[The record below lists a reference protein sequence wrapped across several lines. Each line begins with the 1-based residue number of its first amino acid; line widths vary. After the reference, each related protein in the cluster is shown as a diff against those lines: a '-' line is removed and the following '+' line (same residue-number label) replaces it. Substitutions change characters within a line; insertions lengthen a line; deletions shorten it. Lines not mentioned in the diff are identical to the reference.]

1 MFIPPHLN
9 LHKFN
14 QKYYRRFKNI
24 EKFKPILIIKD
35 EIPEPYDSLF
45 IYDIDFVIR
54 NRDFNSFKT
63 VLKRYFPYYFN
74 ANFLEMIL
82 LIVERKKDFKLY
94 IDYIY
99 HLKLDGFIE
108 DAINDP
114 KTQDLLTWLHLGKK
128 YDAIDYL
135 INHTPYPK
143 KIFEKQNSPDYRFWA
158 ISHNVIKDVEFVL
171 DNYEYD
177 QNRMSNAVINM
188 WSKDIEGRIK
198 LIDLFIE
205 RGLLDIST
213 KDHAD
218 FIFNSKR
225 EFKGLSLKK
234 YISHYNVNLSDKKL
248 HDLIHTEQDHITHL
262 LNNNFNCNLLTK
274 NGFAEFIINNN
285 DVYVK
290 SLLHLFERKEMKFLY
305 FLGKNKIILDNFNK
319 NDFISIINSVN
330 HKKEYQDIHHL
341 KNFIL
346 LTKTLGFNDYAINYI
361 KSINNASNRYDD
373 MLSILFS
380 LYEKDILNLNM
391 YKNNSS
397 TSKKRI

>member
-14 QKYYRRFKNI
+14 QTYYRRFKNI
-24 EKFKPILIIKD
+24 EKFKPILIVKD
-35 EIPEPYDSLF
+35 EIPEIYDSLF

-54 NRDFNSFKT
+54 NRDFKAFKT
-63 VLKRYFPYYFN
+63 VLERYFPYYFK

-114 KTQDLLTWLHLGKK
+114 KTQDLLSWLHLGKK

-158 ISHNVIKDVEFVL
+158 IGQNVIKDVEFVL
-171 DNYEYD
+171 DNYECD
-177 QNRMSNAVINM
+177 KERMSKAAINM
-188 WSKDIEGRIK
+188 WSKNIEGRIK
-198 LIDLFIE
+198 LIDMFIE
-205 RGLLDIST
+205 RGLLDNSI
-213 KDHAD
+213 KNHAD

-234 YISHYNVNLSDKKL
+234 YIRHFNVDLSDKKL
-248 HDLIHTEQDHITHL
+248 YDLINTTEDCITHL
-262 LNNNFNCNLLTK
+262 LNNNFNCNLLIK
-274 NGFAEFIINNN
+274 NGFSEFIINNQ
-285 DVYVK
+285 K
-290 SLLHLFERKEMKFLY
+290 IFAESLLNFFERKQMKLMHFLEH
-305 FLGKNKIILDNFNK
+305 NKIIISDFNK
-319 NDFISIINSVN
+319 NDFTSIINSVN
-330 HKKEYQDIHHL
+330 HKKEYKETHQL
-341 KNFIL
+341 KDFIL

-361 KSINNASNRYDD
+361 KNIPNSNNRYDD
-373 MLSILFS
+373 MLSVLFP
-380 LYEKDILNLNM
+380 LYEKDILNLNIN
-391 YKNNSS
+391 KINVSNA
-397 TSKKRI
+397 KKRI